1 MLIICA
7 IRRQKI
13 NIKHKFIGDFSMH
26 RIISLIVVINL
37 LSIPI
42 EASSTTT
49 LQIEANANFE
59 DNFSNPHVYLIDEH
73 TSYLKITDH
82 LSYLQDK
89 SHQLSISDV
98 SMPPIAESFQP
109 LNQHIANL
117 GFSNDT
123 FWFKFRLRYQPR
135 NVFVLKE
142 WYLEIGYP
150 LLDEVIL
157 YYPIGNYDY
166 IVKKS
171 GRKMMKSPADI
182 HYKHPIF
189 QLYTK
194 PFQDYEIFIKI
205 RSTSTIQ
212 APLKLW
218 SPESFSH
225 NVARENFLW
234 GIFFGIMFVMA
245 VYNAF
250 IYLVVN
256 DRSYLYYVLYILSF
270 LCLFSSFKV
279 NGFLQMPASFSWWGH
294 GSIPFFISLAG
305 FWMTRFSKHF
315 LKTDEYS
322 PFRGFVLDCVMIGNL
337 FIAFM
342 SFIISYSIAVKL
354 ATFYI
359 LVNAV
364 ILLMSAIIC
373 YSNNGE
379 QARYYLI
386 AWAVLLSGII
396 MYCLKTFGIFPSNL
410 ITTYSLPIGATLEV
424 ILLSIGLAHRINTDR
439 RDKIIAQKE
448 ALKAKSQSLVAQEK
462 TNQEL
467 KKAGMIKSSIISN
480 ISNEVRTP
488 LHSMMGMA
496 NLLKKSD
503 LSKAQKRFV
512 QELIHAGEGL
522 FQMTNDLVDYAQLET
537 NRLKLQN
544 TAFELQNYINETCN
558 LFESVAKKK
567 NIRLERMLDSRL
579 PEVVSGDMSRIRQI
593 LSNLLENAFK
603 YTEQGE
609 IILEVHN
616 WNDHMNTAHS
626 LNLRPLSTDEC
637 LVYFSVKDT
646 GIGIDRETQEEL
658 FNLFTKKGIEK
669 IGNQTGFGLGL
680 SICKRLIQLMNGTIW
695 VKSQPGNGSAFH
707 FVISLKRADADQ
719 LEKFRNMKKKM
730 KMKKKKLIDA
740 NTLPAIKILLA
751 EDNPHNQLI
760 IKMMFENS
768 PFKLDIAE
776 NGKQAVLNFTQHPY
790 DLIIMDILM
799 PLMNGIEAI
808 IKIREIEMQKKLP
821 QTPILVVT
829 ADARPSTFKACKQA
843 GCSDFMNKPILDQE
857 QFLERILNIVNKKK
871 VIR

>member
-1 MLIICA
+1 M
-7 IRRQKI
+7 
-13 NIKHKFIGDFSMH
+13 NIFSIH
-26 RIISLIVVINL
+26 VEANTTVSLQL
-37 LSIPI
+37 
-42 EASSTTT
+42 ET
-49 LQIEANANFE
+49 NANFE
-59 DNFSNPHVYLIDEH
+59 DIFSTPHVYLIDEH
-73 TSYLKITDH
+73 TRHLKITDH

-89 SHQLSISDV
+89 SHQLSINDV
-98 SMPPIAESFQP
+98 SMPPIAEKFQQ
-109 LNQHIANL
+109 LNQHVANL

-157 YYPIGNYDY
+157 YYPIGDYDY

-171 GRKMMKSPADI
+171 GRKMWKSPADV

-189 QLYTK
+189 RLYTK

-218 SPESFSH
+218 SPGSFSH

-279 NGFLQMPASFSWWGH
+279 SGFLQMPVAFSWWGH
-294 GSIPFFISLAG
+294 GSIPFFISFAG
-305 FWMTRFSKHF
+305 FWMTRFSKHY

-337 FIAFM
+337 LIAFI
-342 SFIISYSIAVKL
+342 SFIISYAIAVKL

-359 LVNAV
+359 LINAV
-364 ILLMSAIIC
+364 VLLMSAIIC

-386 AWAVLLSGII
+386 AWAALLSGII

-439 RDKIIAQKE
+439 RDKIFAQKE
-448 ALKAKSQSLVAQEK
+448 ALKAKSLSLVAQEK

-467 KKAGMIKSSIISN
+467 KKAGMIKSNIISN

-488 LHSMMGMA
+488 LHAMMGMA

-512 QELIHAGEGL
+512 HELIHAGEGL
-522 FQMTNDLVDYAQLET
+522 FQVTNDLVDYARLET
-537 NRLKLQN
+537 NRLKLHN
-544 TAFELQNYINETCN
+544 TAFDLQKYINETCK

-567 NIRLERMLDSRL
+567 NIRLERMLDNKL
-579 PEVVSGDMSRIRQI
+579 PEVVSGDISRIRQI

-609 IILEVHN
+609 IIVEVHN
-616 WNDHMNTAHS
+616 WNEQMNTAHS
-626 LNLRPLSTDEC
+626 LSIRPLSTDDC
-637 LVYFSVKDT
+637 LIYFSVKDT
-646 GIGIDRETQEEL
+646 GIGIDSETQEEL

-695 VKSQPGNGSAFH
+695 VKSKPGKGSAFH
-707 FVISLKRADADQ
+707 FVISLKRADAIQ
-719 LEKFRNMKKKM
+719 LETIRKR
-730 KMKKKKLIDA
+730 KKKKLIKPNA
-740 NTLPAIKILLA
+740 LPVMKILLA
-751 EDNPHNQLI
+751 EDNPHNQLV

-768 PFKLDIAE
+768 PFTLDIVE
-776 NGKQAVLNFTQHPY
+776 NGKQAVLNFTNNNY

-808 IKIREIEMQKKLP
+808 SQIREIEKQKNLP
-821 QTPILVVT
+821 QIPILVVT
-829 ADARPSTFKACKQA
+829 ADARPSTYKACKQA

-857 QFLERILNIVNKKK
+857 QFLERIVNNFNKKQS
-871 VIR
+871 